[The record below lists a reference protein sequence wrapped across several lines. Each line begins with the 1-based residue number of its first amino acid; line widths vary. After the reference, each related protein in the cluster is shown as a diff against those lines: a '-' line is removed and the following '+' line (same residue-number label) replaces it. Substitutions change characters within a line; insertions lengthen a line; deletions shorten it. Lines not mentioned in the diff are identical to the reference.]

1 MSYRLQSEGE
11 FTPDVF
17 RAGYLDYT
25 AGGKDGYVEGI
36 LDELKITQNGYN
48 ITIGRGKLMVSGY
61 PVLFEGKEVI
71 GVPTDYPDDKYMI
84 VGVLT
89 VSGYKAKSFYLSLRK
104 LGDIRCDDVNKS
116 GEGVYEIK
124 IAQFHIFYKRL
135 VSLKNL
141 LTKIYA
147 KPEQIGP
154 TEFEIEVR
162 GNNAKNIFGK
172 VNGSC
177 NVQDSQIGYFSNFKL
192 VGETSYDGEKI
203 ISVPSSHTLKVHG
216 KNYLDIRYTYD
227 YEEGTDYAITV
238 GNFDGSYTD
247 VDDNTVCFPGL
258 QQNEEDVLSRDNGF
272 VQLLLKDL
280 EEGKDYTLSF
290 QGYLTEYMWESNTKN
305 AIAINCSCGGV
316 EIKNTEYIMPAIPEE
331 YYESDKKDVTFTFTA
346 GHGVHIIDIRLGGL
360 YLNVRNIQLEQASM
374 FTGFEQFKQKE
385 ITFDIVDKQGNRY
398 ELDGIGED
406 CDTVEVR
413 GGKVVL
419 VKRTARGTGY
429 IVGVKYE
436 SNYIAKNGIFP
447 SEYEEIF
454 TEEGEEVVYVRS
466 DERVIELDIDL
477 QKWNTIPTYEPCTV
491 ISIPSAEKLPIIQ
504 ADYGKS
510 LVGIINGLEERIKAL
525 ENKG

>member
-25 AGGKDGYVEGI
+25 VGGKDGYVEGI

-71 GVPTDYPDDKYMI
+71 GVPADYPDDKYMI

-104 LGDIRCDDVNKS
+104 LGDVRCDDVNKS

-124 IAQFHIFYKRL
+124 IAQFTIFYKKL

-147 KPEQIGP
+147 KPEQVGP
-154 TEFEIEVR
+154 TDFEIEVR

-177 NVQDSQIGYFSNFKL
+177 NVSDSQSGYFTDFKL
-192 VGETSYDGEKI
+192 VGKTSYDGEKI
-203 ISVPSSHTLKVHG
+203 ISVPSNYTLKVHG
-216 KNYLDIRYTYD
+216 KNYLDIRYIYD
-227 YEEGTDYAITV
+227 YEENTDYVISV
-238 GNFDGSYTD
+238 GNLENGYMN
-247 VDDNTVCFPGL
+247 VDDSTVCFPGL

-272 VQLLLKDL
+272 VQLLLNDL
-280 EEGKDYTLSF
+280 EAGKDYTLSF
-290 QGYLTEYMWESNTKN
+290 KGYLSDYTWETNEQN
-305 AIAINCSCGGV
+305 AISVVCSCGEEEV
-316 EIKNTEYIMPAIPEE
+316 KNAEYNMHAIPEE
-331 YYESDKKDVTFTFTA
+331 LYESPKKDVAFTFTA
-346 GHGVHIIDIRLGGL
+346 LRGVHVIDIRLGGL
-360 YLNVRNIQLEQASM
+360 YLNVQDIQLEQSTVY
-374 FTGFEQFKQKE
+374 TGFEQFKQTQL
-385 ITFDIVDKQGNRY
+385 TFDIVDKQGNRY
-398 ELDGIGED
+398 ELDGIDGD

-419 VKRTARGTGY
+419 VKRTGKGMGY
-429 IVGVKYE
+429 ITEIKFE
-436 SNYIAKNGIFP
+436 SNYITKNGVFP
-447 SEYEEIF
+447 SENEEINA
-454 TEEGEEVVYVRS
+454 EEGEEVVFVKGY
-466 DERVIELDIDL
+466 EEVIELDIDL

-491 ISIPSAEKLPIIQ
+491 ISIPSTAGLPAIQ
-504 ADYGKS
+504 ANYGKN
-510 LVGIINGLEERIKAL
+510 LVAVINALEERIKAI
-525 ENKG
+525 ENKD